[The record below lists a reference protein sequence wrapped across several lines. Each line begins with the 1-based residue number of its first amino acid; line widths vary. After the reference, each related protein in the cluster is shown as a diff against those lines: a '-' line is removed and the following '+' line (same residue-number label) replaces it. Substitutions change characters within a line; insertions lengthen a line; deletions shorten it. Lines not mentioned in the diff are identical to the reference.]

1 MGVNRGPI
9 QVLRK
14 DFTPDE
20 YWLQCPGGGVGVWDG
35 GGGKVVEL
43 VKTMFL
49 WLEDIVCCF

>member
-14 DFTPDE
+14 DSAPDE
-20 YWLQCPGGGVGVWDG
+20 YWLQCPGAGVWDG

-43 VKTMFL
+43 AKTMFL
-49 WLEDIVCCF
+49 WSEDIVCLFVF